1 MSRRLCLKNS
11 NKDVTLQD
19 LFIYN
24 TWKNI
29 KQNKKNNKLKII
41 GPKWNDEFGLSD
53 GSHSVSDIQDYIEYI
68 VKKHETLPIDPSI
81 YIYINK
87 IKKRFLFKY
96 KIDIG

>member
-1 MSRRLCLKNS
+1 MSRRLYLKNS
-11 NKDVTLQD
+11 NKDVTLQG

-29 KQNKKNNKLKII
+29 KKKKTNNKLKII
-41 GPKWNDEFGLSD
+41 VPKWNDEFGLSD

-87 IKKRFLFKY
+87 IKKRCLFKY
-96 KIDIG
+96 KIDID

>member
-1 MSRRLCLKNS
+1 MSRRLYLKNS
-11 NKDVTLQD
+11 NKDVTLQG

-29 KQNKKNNKLKII
+29 KKNKTNNKLKII

-53 GSHSVSDIQDYIEYI
+53 GSHSVSDIEDYIEYI

-96 KIDIG
+96 KIDID

>member
-1 MSRRLCLKNS
+1 MSRRLYLKNS
-11 NKDVTLQD
+11 NKDVTLQG

-29 KQNKKNNKLKII
+29 KQKKTNNKLKII

-87 IKKRFLFKY
+87 NKKRFLFKY
-96 KIDIG
+96 KIDID